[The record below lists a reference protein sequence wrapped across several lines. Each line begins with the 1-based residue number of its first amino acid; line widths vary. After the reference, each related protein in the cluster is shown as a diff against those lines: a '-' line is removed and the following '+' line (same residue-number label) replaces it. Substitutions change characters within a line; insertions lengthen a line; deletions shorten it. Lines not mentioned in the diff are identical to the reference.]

1 MAFNLEDDTLLFEQA
16 GAAAWRPEAQRLVVW
31 FGDVPD
37 EGLDFAAADS
47 SEEYGGTHLLYQD
60 VYLRR
65 SNMTMTWVEAR
76 ADGLTAAR
84 KPGS

>member
-31 FGDVPD
+31 FGDAPSHAPAAD

-47 SEEYGGTHLLYQD
+47 SKESGGTHLLYQD
-60 VYLRR
+60 VSLPAVQHDYDL
-65 SNMTMTWVEAR
+65 SF
-76 ADGLTAAR
+76 
-84 KPGS
+84 